1 MFQPPRIEQFGL
13 SGANELDLDTLLARM
28 ETEAVARQA
37 QLLGPLQLAAW
48 TRIPEPQR
56 EAAFSLARSNGDREC

>member
-13 SGANELDLDTLLARM
+13 SRANERDLDTLLARM
-28 ETEAVARQA
+28 ETEAVTRQA

-48 TRIPEPQR
+48 TRIPEYRR
-56 EAAFSLARSNGDREC
+56 ESTFGFSTSKGDREC

>member
-1 MFQPPRIEQFGL
+1 MFQPPRFEQIGL
-13 SGANELDLDTLLARM
+13 SRANELDLDTLLARM
-28 ETEAVARQA
+28 ETQAVARQA

>member
-1 MFQPPRIEQFGL
+1 MFQTPRIEQFGL
-13 SGANELDLDTLLARM
+13 SRANERDLDTLLARM

-48 TRIPEPQR
+48 TRIPESRR
-56 EAAFSLARSNGDREC
+56 EAAFSPARSNGDREC

>member
-13 SGANELDLDTLLARM
+13 SRANKRDLDTLLARM

-37 QLLGPLQLAAW
+37 QLLGPPQLAAW
-48 TRIPEPQR
+48 TRTPEPRR
-56 EAAFSLARSNGDREC
+56 EAAVSPARSNGDREC

>member
-13 SGANELDLDTLLARM
+13 SRANVLDLDTLLARI
-28 ETEAVARQA
+28 ESEVVARQA
-37 QLLGPLQLAAW
+37 QLQHAAW